1 MLIDL
6 GGTVRARSAA
16 DTLARLRPLLPRF
29 GITRVMAQEGLGD
42 IKIPV
47 SISCR
52 PNSRFVSTSQGKGIT
67 RELADISAIME
78 SIEGFHAER
87 VPPPAVTASIAEL
100 EAAGRRFLAPGALP
114 GVPQVLPHSGSDPI
128 GWLVLERLADREPVL
143 VPRKFLSMD
152 QTAVSMEVATW
163 CLFVSTNG
171 LASGNT
177 PEEAIVHG
185 LYELIER
192 DCVYEHR
199 YERTAAEQ
207 RDRRVDL
214 DTIRALPHIA
224 ELIRLLDEAEL
235 DLSVSAIHG
244 RLGIPAFAAMVRPRA
259 LVDRAVSSGCGAHYV
274 PEVALSRAITEAVQS
289 RITYI
294 SGSRDDVYPWQY
306 LDLHPPPEPPSGDD
320 TPRFAFGSGPRPPR
334 FASFAEVIR
343 WTLGALERHGLGDT
357 CFFNHQ
363 RPEYGDIPVVSVLC
377 PGLQLDFRIVH
388 QAKKD

>member
-16 DTLARLRPLLPRF
+16 DTLARLKPLLPRF

-67 RELADISAIME
+67 RELADVSAIME

-87 VPPPAVTASIAEL
+87 VPPPVITASVSEL
-100 EAAGRRFLAPGALP
+100 ERSRRRYIAPTSLP
-114 GVPQVLPHSGSDPI
+114 HVPQLLPHADADPI
-128 GWLVLERLADREPVL
+128 AWLALERLADGEPVL

-152 QTAVSMEVATW
+152 QTAVHMEVATW
-163 CLFVSTNG
+163 NLFVTTNG

-177 PEEAIVHG
+177 REEAIVHG

-199 YERTAAEQ
+199 YERTPAEQ
-207 RDRRVDL
+207 QDKRVAL
-214 DTIRALPHIA
+214 DSIRGIPHIA
-224 ELIRLLDEAEL
+224 ELIRLLDDAEMN
-235 DLSVSAIHG
+235 LSVSAIHG
-244 RLGIPAFAAMVRPRA
+244 RFGIPAFAAMVRPRA

-294 SGSRDDVYPWQY
+294 SGSRDDVMPWQY
-306 LDLHPPPEPPSGDD
+306 LDLHPPPEPPSDVGS
-320 TPRFAFGSGPRPPR
+320 PRFPFGDGPRPPR
-334 FASFAEVIR
+334 FSSFSEVIR
-343 WTLGALERHGLGDT
+343 WTVGVLEGHGFKDT
-357 CFFNHQ
+357 CYFNHQ
-363 RPEYGDIPVVSVLC
+363 RPEYGDIPVVSVIC
-377 PGLQLDFRIVH
+377 PGLQLDLKIVH